1 MIPGGRSVVVE
12 VAILSGF
19 VLFFVAARLASK
31 VIRHSSFQS
40 MGNRPARSF
49 VDKLRMFD
57 LDDALMVFNLAL
69 WTVVSYGIWVQIL
82 WGTNYVTPDMIVDWT
97 PEDYRLATMGSK
109 WALAMEV
116 AKVSCVWGC
125 KACLLILYFSMTK
138 GLQKYQKAVI
148 AVSVY
153 VAIGY
158 VIVISFLL
166 GYWCRPINVYWQ
178 VPVPDDKSECSTYRK
193 HMILDACLNIT
204 GDAVMLC
211 LPIPLLIRA
220 KLPRAR
226 KYALLAVFSLGGIV
240 ILCAVLNRITNFL
253 APFGSLSYLNWYAGE
268 TATAMI
274 VTNVPYLW
282 PLIARTFK
290 LGSFSQNTT
299 NNKSGFSMGNM
310 KKGNSFNPV
319 GSEERIAGDAQ
330 PQGSAY
336 PEDKM
341 DLTGKKGFSETNVFA
356 GGWEDE
362 ELDSDGS
369 SPKILKTVA
378 VTQYRRDA

>member
-1 MIPGGRSVVVE
+1 MIPGGKSVVTE
-12 VAILSGF
+12 VAVLSGF

-40 MGNRPARSF
+40 MGSRPSRGF
-49 VDKLRMFD
+49 VDKLRIFD
-57 LDDALMVFNLAL
+57 LDDALMVLNLAL
-69 WTVVSYGIWVQIL
+69 WTVVAYGIWVQIL
-82 WGTNYVTPDMIVDWT
+82 WGTNYVTPEMIVDWT

-109 WALAMEV
+109 WALAMEI
-116 AKVSCVWGC
+116 AKISCVWGC

-148 AVSVY
+148 AVSIY

-158 VIVISFLL
+158 VVVIVFLL
-166 GYWCRPINVYWQ
+166 GFWCQPFNVYWM

-211 LPIPLLIRA
+211 LPIPLLVKA

-226 KYALLAVFSLGGIV
+226 KCALIGVFSLGGLV

-274 VTNVPYLW
+274 VANVPYLW

-290 LGSFSQNTT
+290 LGSFSQSTT
-299 NNKSGFSMGNM
+299 NNKSNFTMQNM
-310 KKGNSFNPV
+310 KRGNTFNPV

-330 PQGSAY
+330 SQGSAY

-341 DLTGKKGFSETNVFA
+341 DLAGKKGFSETNVFA

-362 ELDSDGS
+362 EHDSDAS
-369 SPKILKTVA
+369 NPRILKTVA